1 MTHHN
6 KQAVGAKFELQ
17 KMLLARDK
25 TFEAVNRIA
34 DKITVGMAELDARAM
49 AMDVL
54 REMGMDRTWHPAL
67 VRFGAN
73 TLKKFNQVSE
83 GNPVLQPND
92 IFFVDLGVVWDGH
105 EGDAGATFV
114 VGDDADMRAC
124 ADACKL
130 IYDEVE
136 AHWRK
141 TRCSGKAL
149 YAFAEKVA
157 STHGWRLNVEIRGH
171 RVSDFPHAI
180 YKAGDLGD
188 LDEVPEVGLWIL
200 EIQIAH
206 LSKPYGAFYEDLL
219 VG

>member
-1 MTHHN
+1 MPHN
-6 KQAVGAKFELQ
+6 KQAVGTNFDIQ
-17 KMLLARDK
+17 KMLSARDK

-34 DKITVGMAELDARAM
+34 DKITVGMVEADARAM

-54 REMGMDRTWHPAL
+54 QQMGMDRIWHPAL

-83 GNPVLQPND
+83 SNPVLRQND

-124 ADACKL
+124 SEACKV

-136 AHWRK
+136 AHWRE

-149 YAFAEKVA
+149 YEFAAKVA
-157 STHGWRLNVEIRGH
+157 DAHGWCLNVEIRGH

-180 YKAGDLGD
+180 YRAGDLGD

-206 LSKPYGAFYEDLL
+206 PSKAFGAFYEDLL
-219 VG
+219 VD

>member
-1 MTHHN
+1 MPHN
-6 KQAVGAKFELQ
+6 KQAVGTNFDIQ
-17 KMLLARDK
+17 KMLSARDK

-34 DKITVGMAELDARAM
+34 DKITVGMVEADARAM

-54 REMGMDRTWHPAL
+54 QQMGMDRIWHPAL

-83 GNPVLQPND
+83 SNPVLRQND

-114 VGDDADMRAC
+114 VGNDTDMQAC
-124 ADACKL
+124 AAASQQIFTAVKKQW
-130 IYDEVE
+130 ET
-136 AHWRK
+136 AHF
-141 TRCSGKAL
+141 SGQDL
-149 YAFAEKVA
+149 YLFAEQEAEKL
-157 STHGWRLNVEIRGH
+157 GWNLNLEIKGH

-180 YKAGDLGD
+180 YRAGDLGD
-188 LDEVPEVGLWIL
+188 FDQVPDVGLWIL

-206 LSKPYGAFYEDLL
+206 PTKPFGAFFEDLL
-219 VG
+219 VR